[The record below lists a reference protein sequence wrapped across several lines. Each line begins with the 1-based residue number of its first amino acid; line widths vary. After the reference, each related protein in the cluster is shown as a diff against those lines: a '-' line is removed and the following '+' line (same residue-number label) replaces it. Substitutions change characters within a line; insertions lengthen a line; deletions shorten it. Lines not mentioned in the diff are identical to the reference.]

1 MRSFYRTGASPDL
14 CNKARRILKLGDSIA
29 IGERLLVAD
38 GAYIEVQ
45 GNNGNIL
52 RVADERNILFT
63 EEVFLAT
70 EDPTTTTIA
79 PLSNDTNAVLA
90 ALAQGQDP
98 LQDLEATAAG
108 LNAGAADD
116 GGISFVRIA
125 RVAETIQGLTLSSES
140 PLSLGSTLVVVDD
153 DALPDTTPPA
163 LTVALDPASDSG
175 TKGDGIT
182 NDNTPTISG
191 TGSAGDTITI
201 TTPTGES
208 ITTTVKPDGTWTAT
222 PTQPLPD
229 GNNTISVKATDPAG
243 NSSTSSVPVTV
254 DSTPPAVT
262 AKLDPSSDSGTP
274 GDGITNDN
282 TPTISGTGEPGNT
295 ITVTTPVG
303 ETLTTTVKP
312 DGTWSVTPT
321 QPLPDGAANFPVT
334 ATDPA
339 GNSTSSSV
347 PVTIDS
353 AVPNASAAPTVTITE
368 DANNDGFINASES
381 QGPVDL
387 KVAFDPSKVEV
398 GDTVKVTANGV
409 TQDVVISAADKA
421 NGYVTA
427 TTPLPA
433 QDTMLN
439 VSAVIVDAAG
449 NSSVPGTD
457 SAKVDRSDLSGVS
470 VSITEDANNDGVI
483 NQSELQGSVGVTV
496 TLPAGAIAGDLLT
509 VSANGNATQAITL
522 TPAQIAAGQV
532 IVELQAPA
540 SGSTLTVSAQVTDA
554 AGNQSNVAS
563 DSARIDTTAPALTAK
578 LDPASD
584 SGTQG
589 DGITNDNTPTL
600 SGTGEPGNTITVTS
614 PTGEV
619 LTTTVKPD
627 GTWSVTPTQPLPDG
641 VANFPVTATDPAG
654 NTTSSSVPVTID
666 TTPPAASITL
676 NSITA
681 DNVINATEAGQ
692 QIPVTGSV
700 GGDAKAGDT
709 VTLTVNGKTFTGTV
723 AADKTFSINV
733 PGSDLLADPDTTV
746 DASITTTDAA
756 GNSTTVSDSEDYS
769 LGTPP
774 TLTAQ
779 LDPASD
785 SGKQGDGITS
795 DSTPT
800 ISGTTTPG
808 ASVSVSSPTGEVLT
822 TTAGPDGKWSVTPTQ
837 PLPNGAANFPVTATS
852 PAGDVT
858 STTVP
863 VTIDTTAP
871 TLTAVLDPSSDS
883 GTQGDGLTNDNT
895 PTLSGTGEP
904 GNTITVT
911 TPVGETLTTTVKPD
925 GTWSVTPT
933 QPLPDGAA
941 NFPVTATDPA
951 GNSTS
956 SSVPVT
962 IDTAVPNAGAA
973 PTVTITEDA
982 NNDGYINAS
991 EASGPV
997 DLKVAFDPNTVA
1009 VGDTVKVTA
1018 NGVTQDVVISAAD
1031 KANGY
1036 VTATTP
1042 LPANG
1047 STLDV
1052 SAVIVDA
1059 AGNSSLPGSDSAIVD
1074 TTALSGLGIQILED
1088 ENNDGYIVSSE
1099 LKDNDIDVRVTLPAD
1114 AAVGDTLTVSG
1125 SGNTHQVFT
1134 LTATQLA
1141 AGFIDVSFNPTADR
1155 TTFVASAQLTDAA
1168 GNQGGPVQDSA
1179 TIVVGAPG
1187 APIVVIGEDANN
1199 DGYINAAELQ
1209 GPINASVILPATAKA
1224 GDTLQTSVNSV
1235 AQAPIVLTAADISNG
1250 SVTLPG
1256 IANPGEG
1263 QTLTVTAQV
1272 SNPAGIAGAS
1282 GSDSA
1287 IIDTTPPAA
1296 SVTLNANITPDDVIN
1311 AAESKQDIA
1320 ITGSVGGDVKAGDTV
1335 TLTVNGKTFTGTV
1348 AADKTFS
1355 IPVSGADLVADS
1367 DKTID
1372 ASVTTTDAAG
1382 NSTTATASEGYS
1394 VDTTAP
1400 TLTAQLD
1407 PASDSGTPGDGITND
1422 NTPTLSGTG
1431 EPGNTITVTTPVGE
1445 TLTTT
1450 VKPDGSWSVTPTQ
1463 PLPDGAANFPVTATD
1478 PAGNSTSSSVPV
1490 TIDSAVPNA
1499 GAAPTVTITDDVN
1512 DDGYINMSEI
1522 KGDATIKVAFDPS
1535 KVAVGDT
1542 VRITANGGTQD
1553 VVISAA
1559 DKANGYVT
1567 TTTPTAPS
1575 GSTQNYAV
1583 LNVSAV
1589 IVDAAGNSSAPGIDS
1604 AQIDLAAP
1612 AASVTLNANITPD
1625 DVINAAE
1632 SKQDIAITG
1641 SVGGDVKVGDT
1652 VTLTVNGKTF
1662 NGTVAADK
1670 TFSIPVPGAD
1680 LVADSD
1686 KTIDASVTT
1695 TDAAGNST
1703 TATASEG
1710 YSVDTTAP
1718 TLTAKL
1724 DPASDSGTQGD
1735 GITNDN
1741 TPTISGT
1748 GEPGNTITVTSPTG
1762 EVLTTT
1768 VKPDGTWSVTPTQPL
1783 PDGAANFPVT
1793 ATDPAG
1799 NSTSSSVPVTI
1810 DTTAPTLTAVLD
1822 PASDSGKAGDG
1833 ITSDTTPTISGT
1845 GEPGNSIQVTMPGTG
1860 EVLTTTVGPDGKW
1873 SVTPTQALP
1882 EGGPQTVSVL
1892 ETDPA
1897 GVTSTATV
1905 PVTID
1910 TTPPL
1915 ITVSAPDNSN
1925 DSTPTIT
1932 GTSNVP
1938 AGTVVTL
1945 VVTDSA
1951 GTVQTLSAT
1960 VQAGGSYSVD
1970 VPVAMPDGNFTV
1982 SASVVD
1988 PAGNPASAS
1997 DNGSLDALAGA
2008 ITVQATVD
2016 NANRQLDI
2024 SGSTVDVAPGQQ
2036 VALKIQDQSGHVIN
2050 TTAIVQ
2056 PDGSYSLQDV
2066 DVSSLQDGT
2075 LTTTASAIDRNGATR
2090 VANDLDQLDVFNTAP
2105 VNTVPG
2111 AQSLLED
2118 GSRVISGLAISD
2130 PDAGSGYLT
2139 VTLNV
2144 SNGVLNV
2151 LAGPAVISGSGT
2163 GSVVLSGTVAMI
2175 NATLAAAGAVTY
2187 VPAANYNGSDSL
2199 TMTTLDNGNTGLG
2212 GPLSDT
2218 DTVAI
2223 TVTSVN
2229 DAPNGADK
2237 TIQLSEGGI
2246 YTFKLS
2252 DFGFTDPN
2260 DTPANGFLNVT
2271 INTIPVNGTLFLDSD
2286 GDGMYSSGEELP
2298 AGQLVAAS
2306 SINSGELKYYSALG
2320 NTKDDTFDFS
2330 VRDNGG
2336 TANGGK
2342 NTDPVPNRFTMDV
2355 VPLPVVTVNAPDN
2368 TNDSTPTLGGTS
2380 NQPAGSIV
2388 TITVTDSTGAV
2399 QTLSATVQTN
2409 GTYSVDVPSALAQGA
2424 YTAVASSANVLGD
2437 STTASDNGSVDSI
2450 PPVLTAKLDPSSDS
2464 GTVGDG
2470 VTNDNTPT
2478 ISGTGE
2484 PGSTIQV
2491 TMPGTNEVLIT
2502 TVGPDGKW
2510 SVTPTQALPEGGPQ
2524 TVAVKETD
2532 SAGNSTNATVPITV
2546 DTLPP
2551 PLVAKLDPAS
2561 DSGVVGDGITND
2573 NTPTI
2578 SGSGTPGDTIT
2589 VTMPTGEVLT
2599 TTVKPDGSW
2608 SVTPTQAL
2616 PDGAISIPVT
2626 ATDPAGNTTSSS
2638 VPVTIDTTPPV
2649 PTITLNPNVTAD
2661 DIINASEATQPVPV
2675 TGSVGGD
2682 AKAGDIV
2689 TLTVNGKTFTGT
2701 VQADKTFSINVP
2713 GSDLVADTG
2722 KTITASVTTTD
2733 AAGNPGSASTSDSYN
2748 VDTTAPNSSTTS
2760 ITVDNVTA
2768 DNVINTAE
2776 ATQSIPVSG
2785 KVTGEFKAGDV
2796 VTLLVNGSSY
2806 QTTIDAAGNYSVNV
2820 AGSDLKADTTI
2831 DATVAA
2837 HDAAGNVGD
2846 VSTVHSHSVDTTPPA
2861 VTAQLDPASDSG
2873 TPGDGITNDNTPT
2886 ISGTGEP
2893 GNTITVTSPT
2903 GEVMTTTVKPDGTW
2917 SVTPTQPL
2925 PDGAANF
2932 PVTATDPAG
2941 NSTSSSVPVTI
2952 DTAVPNA
2959 GAAPTVTI
2967 TEDAN
2972 NDGYINASEASG
2984 PVDLKVAFDPNTVA
2998 VGDTVKVTANGVT
3011 QDVVITAADKAN
3023 GYVTATTPLPANG
3036 STLDVSAVI
3045 VDAAGNSSLP
3055 GSDSAIVDTQGPG
3068 VVADT
3073 RSGNEDTIITGNVLA
3088 NDMGGAGET
3097 VTVQSF
3103 SLDGG
3108 ATTHLPGA
3116 TVVIAGT
3123 GTFSLAADGA
3133 YTFTPVLH
3141 WSSTVPAVT
3150 YTATDGHGNSASTTL
3165 QMTVVAVA
3173 DKPDLT
3179 IISKDKTQ
3187 LFTASSW
3194 ETVLNVD
3201 ALSTTYIDT
3210 NSLDGWTRVD
3220 DPQQTGGINSFEVWS
3235 TGDMMQNQAG
3245 KSIAVQAAPGAG
3257 NNFIELN
3264 DSTHPQLAQTIGITR
3279 TFATTAGE
3287 LYQLDFAAAGRLG
3300 FTADFTRLGIYV
3312 DGVLYQTLEL
3322 TSPQDYLDWQN
3333 VKISIAGD
3341 GNNHMLTLRT
3351 DATAFNPGGRGVLL
3365 DVLGMTSSTGVIAG
3379 NNVVD
3384 TKVHLADYISGAL
3397 VDTDGSESLSYTFGN
3412 LPAGSTIVTSS
3423 GTYTPSSGVVTIPAS
3438 ELASANLHLPSSY
3451 TGTLPLSVTDT
3462 ATEASNGSTASNSG
3476 VLKLEVQ
3483 PSVVVTATPAPT
3495 ITILSDTNNDAFLN
3509 TQEVGSSGTVAVRVA
3524 LPAAAKV
3531 GDTITVTDNNPG
3543 STPQQRVLTADDI
3556 AAGYWDSTVA
3566 RPAEG
3571 SRLVVTASR
3580 TDLDGKVSP
3589 SSSDYAT
3596 LDTTAPTVTAVLA
3609 SASDSGTKGD
3619 GITNDNTPTISGTGN
3634 AGDKITVTTP
3644 TGEVLTAT
3652 VQANGTWS
3660 VTPTQALPDGAA
3672 NFPVTATDPAGN
3684 TASTSVLVTIDTTP
3698 PVPSITLNPNVT
3710 ADDIIN
3716 SAEAALTIPVSGTVG
3731 GDAKQGDTVTLTVNG
3746 KTFSGTVAADNTFS
3760 INVPGSDLA
3769 ADSDKTIDA
3778 QVSTTDAAGNVGTAT
3793 AKDSYTVQTS
3803 TAPVANP
3810 DSASVVEAGGTVG
3823 GANYFAGTPTAT
3835 GNVLAN
3841 DTDLDAG
3848 DTKTLTVVNGQAISG
3863 STVINGVYGTLTVA
3877 TDGSYSYAL
3886 DNTKTAT
3893 NLLAKGAVVNEV
3905 FNYTM
3910 QDGKGLSSSSQLTVQ
3925 VSGTNDAPT
3934 FTSLQPME
3942 NLFPTVASSY
3952 GNLIDITAI
3961 NGTPGLGTAPSGW
3974 RTTTNTPDT
3983 TAYTPDS
3990 VSSYAGIATTVLK
4003 FYGVSGNSMD
4013 GGTALNM
4020 VARASDG
4027 WTEAVSTDLNGLTI
4041 GRTYT
4046 IGVQWQKSIIET
4058 VSNGELQI
4066 GGALRISSSTGE
4078 AITYS
4083 KTETAQND
4091 KWDLAYLTFV
4101 AKSTSTTITLRSAVE
4116 SGWPATSI
4124 QSVISDSL
4132 NAANLQTLI
4141 ATPNATGAKLSE
4153 LMSDAVAIDSGD
4165 SIKGYAITS
4174 AAQTSAGYWEYNN
4187 GSSWVNLG
4195 ALGASAQNAVF
4206 LTADTALRW
4215 NGASTST
4222 ALSMVAVDTTDTQF
4236 TGVGSV
4242 GDVSVNGGST
4252 AYSAPV
4258 TLAATRYGTSQT
4270 DNLVGDASNNQ
4281 LLGLAGNDALNGGLG
4296 DDYLDGGK
4304 GADTLIG
4311 GTGKDTFVWHFGDGG
4326 SPGTPVRDTINDFNR
4341 SEGDVLDLRDLL
4353 KNESASNLTQ
4363 YLHFTAS
4370 GSDTLVQVSSLGSF
4384 NGSNYATV
4392 VDQEI
4397 LLKGVALSSLG
4408 STDTAIINELL
4419 KNNLKVDGM

>member
-1 MRSFYRTGASPDL
+1 M
-14 CNKARRILKLGDSIA
+14 
-29 IGERLLVAD
+29 
-38 GAYIEVQ
+38 
-45 GNNGNIL
+45 
-52 RVADERNILFT
+52 
-63 EEVFLAT
+63 
-70 EDPTTTTIA
+70 
-79 PLSNDTNAVLA
+79 
-90 ALAQGQDP
+90 
-98 LQDLEATAAG
+98 
-108 LNAGAADD
+108 
-116 GGISFVRIA
+116 
-125 RVAETIQGLTLSSES
+125 
-140 PLSLGSTLVVVDD
+140 
-153 DALPDTTPPA
+153 
-163 LTVALDPASDSG
+163 
-175 TKGDGIT
+175 
-182 NDNTPTISG
+182 
-191 TGSAGDTITI
+191 
-201 TTPTGES
+201 
-208 ITTTVKPDGTWTAT
+208 
-222 PTQPLPD
+222 
-229 GNNTISVKATDPAG
+229 
-243 NSSTSSVPVTV
+243 
-254 DSTPPAVT
+254 
-262 AKLDPSSDSGTP
+262 
-274 GDGITNDN
+274 
-282 TPTISGTGEPGNT
+282 
-295 ITVTTPVG
+295 
-303 ETLTTTVKP
+303 
-312 DGTWSVTPT
+312 
-321 QPLPDGAANFPVT
+321 
-334 ATDPA
+334 
-339 GNSTSSSV
+339 
-347 PVTIDS
+347 
-353 AVPNASAAPTVTITE
+353 
-368 DANNDGFINASES
+368 
-381 QGPVDL
+381 
-387 KVAFDPSKVEV
+387 
-398 GDTVKVTANGV
+398 
-409 TQDVVISAADKA
+409 
-421 NGYVTA
+421 
-427 TTPLPA
+427 
-433 QDTMLN
+433 
-439 VSAVIVDAAG
+439 
-449 NSSVPGTD
+449 
-457 SAKVDRSDLSGVS
+457 
-470 VSITEDANNDGVI
+470 
-483 NQSELQGSVGVTV
+483 
-496 TLPAGAIAGDLLT
+496 
-509 VSANGNATQAITL
+509 
-522 TPAQIAAGQV
+522 
-532 IVELQAPA
+532 
-540 SGSTLTVSAQVTDA
+540 
-554 AGNQSNVAS
+554 
-563 DSARIDTTAPALTAK
+563 
-578 LDPASD
+578 
-584 SGTQG
+584 
-589 DGITNDNTPTL
+589 
-600 SGTGEPGNTITVTS
+600 
-614 PTGEV
+614 
-619 LTTTVKPD
+619 
-627 GTWSVTPTQPLPDG
+627 
-641 VANFPVTATDPAG
+641 
-654 NTTSSSVPVTID
+654 
-666 TTPPAASITL
+666 
-676 NSITA
+676 
-681 DNVINATEAGQ
+681 
-692 QIPVTGSV
+692 
-700 GGDAKAGDT
+700 
-709 VTLTVNGKTFTGTV
+709 
-723 AADKTFSINV
+723 
-733 PGSDLLADPDTTV
+733 
-746 DASITTTDAA
+746 
-756 GNSTTVSDSEDYS
+756 
-769 LGTPP
+769 
-774 TLTAQ
+774 
-779 LDPASD
+779 
-785 SGKQGDGITS
+785 
-795 DSTPT
+795 
-800 ISGTTTPG
+800 
-808 ASVSVSSPTGEVLT
+808 
-822 TTAGPDGKWSVTPTQ
+822 
-837 PLPNGAANFPVTATS
+837 
-852 PAGDVT
+852 
-858 STTVP
+858 
-863 VTIDTTAP
+863 
-871 TLTAVLDPSSDS
+871 
-883 GTQGDGLTNDNT
+883 
-895 PTLSGTGEP
+895 
-904 GNTITVT
+904 
-911 TPVGETLTTTVKPD
+911 
-925 GTWSVTPT
+925 
-933 QPLPDGAA
+933 
-941 NFPVTATDPA
+941 
-951 GNSTS
+951 
-956 SSVPVT
+956 
-962 IDTAVPNAGAA
+962 
-973 PTVTITEDA
+973 
-982 NNDGYINAS
+982 
-991 EASGPV
+991 
-997 DLKVAFDPNTVA
+997 
-1009 VGDTVKVTA
+1009 
-1018 NGVTQDVVISAAD
+1018 
-1031 KANGY
+1031 
-1036 VTATTP
+1036 
-1042 LPANG
+1042 
-1047 STLDV
+1047 
-1052 SAVIVDA
+1052 
-1059 AGNSSLPGSDSAIVD
+1059 
-1074 TTALSGLGIQILED
+1074 
-1088 ENNDGYIVSSE
+1088 
-1099 LKDNDIDVRVTLPAD
+1099 
-1114 AAVGDTLTVSG
+1114 
-1125 SGNTHQVFT
+1125 
-1134 LTATQLA
+1134 
-1141 AGFIDVSFNPTADR
+1141 
-1155 TTFVASAQLTDAA
+1155 
-1168 GNQGGPVQDSA
+1168 
-1179 TIVVGAPG
+1179 
-1187 APIVVIGEDANN
+1187 
-1199 DGYINAAELQ
+1199 
-1209 GPINASVILPATAKA
+1209 
-1224 GDTLQTSVNSV
+1224 

-1355 IPVSGADLVADS
+1355 IPVPGADLVADS

-1422 NTPTLSGTG
+1422 NTPTISGTG

-1445 TLTTT
+1445 T
-1450 VKPDGSWSVTPTQ
+1450 
-1463 PLPDGAANFPVTATD
+1463 
-1478 PAGNSTSSSVPV
+1478 
-1490 TIDSAVPNA
+1490 
-1499 GAAPTVTITDDVN
+1499 
-1512 DDGYINMSEI
+1512 
-1522 KGDATIKVAFDPS
+1522 
-1535 KVAVGDT
+1535 
-1542 VRITANGGTQD
+1542 
-1553 VVISAA
+1553 
-1559 DKANGYVT
+1559 
-1567 TTTPTAPS
+1567 
-1575 GSTQNYAV
+1575 
-1583 LNVSAV
+1583 
-1589 IVDAAGNSSAPGIDS
+1589 
-1604 AQIDLAAP
+1604 
-1612 AASVTLNANITPD
+1612 
-1625 DVINAAE
+1625 
-1632 SKQDIAITG
+1632 
-1641 SVGGDVKVGDT
+1641 
-1652 VTLTVNGKTF
+1652 
-1662 NGTVAADK
+1662 
-1670 TFSIPVPGAD
+1670 
-1680 LVADSD
+1680 
-1686 KTIDASVTT
+1686 
-1695 TDAAGNST
+1695 
-1703 TATASEG
+1703 
-1710 YSVDTTAP
+1710 
-1718 TLTAKL
+1718 
-1724 DPASDSGTQGD
+1724 
-1735 GITNDN
+1735 
-1741 TPTISGT
+1741 
-1748 GEPGNTITVTSPTG
+1748 
-1762 EVLTTT
+1762 LTTT

-1799 NSTSSSVPVTI
+1799 NSTSSSVPVTIDTTPPAASVTLNANITPDDVINAAESKQDIAITGSVGGDAKAGDTVTLTVNGKTFTGTVAADKTFSIPVPGADLVADSDKTIDASVTTTDAAGNSSTATASEGYSVDTTAPTLTAQLDPASDSGTPGDGITNDNTPTISGTGEPGNTITVTTPVGETLTTTVKPDGTWSVTPTQPLPDGAANFPVTATDPAGNSTSSSVPVTIDTTLPAASVTLNANITPDDVINAAESKQDIAITGSVGGDAKAGDTVTLTVNGKTFTGTVAADKTFSIPVPGADLVADSDKTIDASVTTTDAAGNSSTATASEGYSVDTTAPTLTAQLDPASDSGTPGDGITNDNTPTISGTGEPGNTITVTTPVGETLTTTVKPDGTWSVTPTQPLPDGAANFPVTATDPAGNSTSSSVPVTIDTTAPALTAVLDPASDSGKAGDGITSDTTPTISGTGEPGNSIQVTMPGTGEVLTTTVGPDGKWSVTPTQALPEGGPQTVSVLETDPAGVTSTATVPVTI

-1860 EVLTTTVGPDGKW
+1860 EVLTTTVGLDGKW

-2175 NATLAAAGAVTY
+2175 NATLAAVGAVTY
-2187 VPAANYNGSDSL
+2187 APAANYNGSDSL

-2306 SINSGELKYYSALG
+2306 AINSGELKYYSALG
-2320 NTKDDTFDFS
+2320 NTVDDTFDFS

-2368 TNDSTPTLGGTS
+2368 TNDSTPTLSGTS

-2424 YTAVASSANVLGD
+2424 YTAVASSTNVLGD

-2491 TMPGTNEVLIT
+2491 TMPGTNEVLT
-2502 TVGPDGKW
+2502 TNVGPDGKW

-2578 SGSGTPGDTIT
+2578 SGSGTPGDIIT

-2626 ATDPAGNTTSSS
+2626 ATDPAGNITSSS

-2733 AAGNPGSASTSDSYN
+2733 DAGNPGSASSSDSYN

-2768 DNVINTAE
+2768 DNVINAAE

-2806 QTTIDAAGNYSVNV
+2806 QTTVDAAGNYSVNV
-2820 AGSDLKADTTI
+2820 AGSDLKADTSI

-2846 VSTVHSHSVDTTPPA
+2846 VSTVHSHSVDTTPP
-2861 VTAQLDPASDSG
+2861 V
-2873 TPGDGITNDNTPT
+2873 PT
-2886 ISGTGEP
+2886 
-2893 GNTITVTSPT
+2893 
-2903 GEVMTTTVKPDGTW
+2903 
-2917 SVTPTQPL
+2917 
-2925 PDGAANF
+2925 
-2932 PVTATDPAG
+2932 
-2941 NSTSSSVPVTI
+2941 
-2952 DTAVPNA
+2952 
-2959 GAAPTVTI
+2959 
-2967 TEDAN
+2967 
-2972 NDGYINASEASG
+2972 
-2984 PVDLKVAFDPNTVA
+2984 
-2998 VGDTVKVTANGVT
+2998 
-3011 QDVVITAADKAN
+3011 
-3023 GYVTATTPLPANG
+3023 
-3036 STLDVSAVI
+3036 
-3045 VDAAGNSSLP
+3045 
-3055 GSDSAIVDTQGPG
+3055 
-3068 VVADT
+3068 
-3073 RSGNEDTIITGNVLA
+3073 
-3088 NDMGGAGET
+3088 
-3097 VTVQSF
+3097 
-3103 SLDGG
+3103 
-3108 ATTHLPGA
+3108 
-3116 TVVIAGT
+3116 
-3123 GTFSLAADGA
+3123 
-3133 YTFTPVLH
+3133 
-3141 WSSTVPAVT
+3141 
-3150 YTATDGHGNSASTTL
+3150 
-3165 QMTVVAVA
+3165 
-3173 DKPDLT
+3173 
-3179 IISKDKTQ
+3179 
-3187 LFTASSW
+3187 
-3194 ETVLNVD
+3194 
-3201 ALSTTYIDT
+3201 
-3210 NSLDGWTRVD
+3210 
-3220 DPQQTGGINSFEVWS
+3220 
-3235 TGDMMQNQAG
+3235 
-3245 KSIAVQAAPGAG
+3245 
-3257 NNFIELN
+3257 
-3264 DSTHPQLAQTIGITR
+3264 
-3279 TFATTAGE
+3279 
-3287 LYQLDFAAAGRLG
+3287 
-3300 FTADFTRLGIYV
+3300 
-3312 DGVLYQTLEL
+3312 
-3322 TSPQDYLDWQN
+3322 
-3333 VKISIAGD
+3333 
-3341 GNNHMLTLRT
+3341 
-3351 DATAFNPGGRGVLL
+3351 
-3365 DVLGMTSSTGVIAG
+3365 
-3379 NNVVD
+3379 
-3384 TKVHLADYISGAL
+3384 
-3397 VDTDGSESLSYTFGN
+3397 
-3412 LPAGSTIVTSS
+3412 
-3423 GTYTPSSGVVTIPAS
+3423 
-3438 ELASANLHLPSSY
+3438 
-3451 TGTLPLSVTDT
+3451 
-3462 ATEASNGSTASNSG
+3462 
-3476 VLKLEVQ
+3476 
-3483 PSVVVTATPAPT
+3483 
-3495 ITILSDTNNDAFLN
+3495 
-3509 TQEVGSSGTVAVRVA
+3509 
-3524 LPAAAKV
+3524 
-3531 GDTITVTDNNPG
+3531 
-3543 STPQQRVLTADDI
+3543 
-3556 AAGYWDSTVA
+3556 
-3566 RPAEG
+3566 
-3571 SRLVVTASR
+3571 
-3580 TDLDGKVSP
+3580 
-3589 SSSDYAT
+3589 
-3596 LDTTAPTVTAVLA
+3596 
-3609 SASDSGTKGD
+3609 
-3619 GITNDNTPTISGTGN
+3619 
-3634 AGDKITVTTP
+3634 
-3644 TGEVLTAT
+3644 
-3652 VQANGTWS
+3652 
-3660 VTPTQALPDGAA
+3660 
-3672 NFPVTATDPAGN
+3672 
-3684 TASTSVLVTIDTTP
+3684 
-3698 PVPSITLNPNVT
+3698 ITLNPNLT

-3716 SAEAALTIPVSGTVG
+3716 ASEATQPIPVTGSVG
-3731 GDAKQGDTVTLTVNG
+3731 GDAKAGDIVTLTVNG
-3746 KTFSGTVAADNTFS
+3746 KTFTGTVQADKTFS
-3760 INVPGSDLA
+3760 INVPGSDLV
-3769 ADSDKTIDA
+3769 ADTGKTITA
-3778 QVSTTDAAGNVGTAT
+3778 SVTTTDAAGNPGSASTS
-3793 AKDSYTVQTS
+3793 DSYSVDT
-3803 TAPVANP
+3803 TAPNSTTTSITVDNVTADNIINAAEAAQAIPVSGKVTGEFKVGDVVTLQVNGNNYQTTVDAAGNYSVNVAGSDLKADTTIDAKVAATDPAGNVGDVSTVHSHSVQINIAPTANP
-3810 DSASVVEAGGTVG
+3810 DNAVVVEAGGSSGST
-3823 GANYFAGTPTAT
+3823 NYYAGTPTAT
-3835 GNVLAN
+3835 GNVLGN
-3841 DTDLDAG
+3841 DTVTDTG
-3848 DTKTLTVVNGQAISG
+3848 GTKTLTVVNGQTISG
-3863 STVINGVYGTLTVA
+3863 STAINGVYGTLTIA
-3877 TDGSYSYAL
+3877 ADGSYSYAL

-3934 FTSLQPME
+3934 FTTLQPIE
-3942 NLFPTVASSY
+3942 KLFPTVASSY
-3952 GNLIDITAI
+3952 GNLIDITPI
-3961 NGTPGLGTAPSGW
+3961 DGTPKMGVAPTGW
-3974 RTTTNTPDT
+3974 NITRNTPDLT
-3983 TAYTPDS
+3983 LYNPDGVTKVQYADSTAYKVYGVKGSSLDGGAALGLFNV
-3990 VSSYAGIATTVLK
+3990 VSSGYTEGVHTVL
-4003 FYGVSGNSMD
+4003 YN
-4013 GGTALNM
+4013 L
-4020 VARASDG
+4020 
-4027 WTEAVSTDLNGLTI
+4027 EAGK
-4041 GRTYT
+4041 TYT
-4046 IGVQWQKSIIET
+4046 IGFEWQKMIT
-4058 VSNGELQI
+4058 VRWQGLYNQYSY
-4066 GGALRISSSTGE
+4066 GGAFKITSSTGQ
-4078 AITYS
+4078 T
-4083 KTETAQND
+4083 KTFTQSALSQD
-4091 KWDLAYLTFV
+4091 DAWQLASFTFV
-4101 AKSTSTTITLRSAVE
+4101 ATGINEIFTIE
-4116 SGWPATSI
+4116 SVIVPAPGEVGTDSL
-4124 QSVISDSL
+4124 QSVIVDSL
-4132 NAANLQTLI
+4132 NATNLQTLL
-4141 ATPNATGAKLSE
+4141 ATANSTGAKLSE

-4258 TLAATRYGTSQT
+4258 TLAATRYGTSQI
-4270 DNLVGDASNNQ
+4270 DNLVGDDSNNQ
-4281 LLGLAGNDALNGGLG
+4281 LLGLAGNDTLNGGLG